1 MNIQLLFP
9 SEMTCQIAVSTIHKV
24 FIFLLC
30 FSSFDLDFNFERDPT
45 EIYEY
50 VREIFI
56 IYHFE
61 LVFNFILI
69 LFIWCFALLFSPF
82 LSSKENVVYK
92 GIANLFS

>member
-69 LFIWCFALLFSPF
+69 LFI
-82 LSSKENVVYK
+82 
-92 GIANLFS
+92 